1 MGTLE
6 LIILGISLSIDS
18 FVASVSIG
26 ANKIKL
32 QFFPAM
38 KIAFIMAFFQTLF
51 PFLGWL
57 TGKSIMRYIE
67 EYDHWVAFIMLS
79 AIGFKM
85 IYDSLKNEETQKDLD
100 LKNMAILG
108 MAIAT
113 SIDALVVGIGF
124 GIIAVEILLA
134 LCIIGFSTFLFSAVG
149 IRIGKFIGD
158 RFNKAAGVLG
168 GLVLFLLGLKLLIYH
183 A

>member
-100 LKNMAILG
+100 LKNMAI
-108 MAIAT
+108 AT